1 MNEQEQIKSF
11 IEQELLIGR
20 EIEVG
25 YDDDLLL
32 SGLVNSLGV
41 MRLVAFTNE
50 NFDIEVPPEDITIEH
65 FETIN
70 AIVNYLTSNN
80 RSKP

>member
-80 RSKP
+80 RSKS